1 MMGLIDSFVEKR
13 ERVCGKEEKKEY
25 LFCKSLTADLM
36 TLPTEYEWAKNE
48 IWNVVFKY
56 QMTNMRRAQFLP
68 EKLFQSS
75 PSYNT
80 IQPHPVQST
89 SYAKLSFNPATPI

>member
-13 ERVCGKEEKKEY
+13 ERVYGTEENKEY

-36 TLPTEYEWAKNE
+36 TLPTEYEWLMAKNE

-56 QMTNMRRAQFLP
+56 QTTNMRRAQFLP
-68 EKLFQSS
+68 EKPFQSS

-89 SYAKLSFNPATPI
+89 SYAKL